1 MNIFIDT
8 SAFFAVLDKRDVNH
22 SAADRIWQRII
33 TTGDVLICHNYV
45 LVEISALLQHRLGL
59 EAVRTFEEDIVP
71 LLNVLWIDEQTHR
84 SAVSALLAASR
95 RSLSL
100 VDCVSFAMMRA
111 AAIKTAFVFDA
122 DFKAQGF
129 DILDRG

>member
-8 SAFFAVLDKRDVNH
+8 SAFFAVLDKRDRNH
-22 SAADRIWQRII
+22 PAADRIWQRII
-33 TTGDVLICHNYV
+33 TAGDVLLCHNYV
-45 LVEISALLQHRLGL
+45 MVEISALLQHRLGL

-71 LLNVLWIDEQTHR
+71 LLNVLWIYERTHK

-100 VDCVSFAMMRA
+100 VDCVSLEVMRA
-111 AAIKTAFVFDA
+111 AGIRMAFVYDS
-122 DFKAQGF
+122 DFKEQGF
-129 DILDRG
+129 DCLA

>member
-8 SAFFAVLDKRDVNH
+8 SAFFAVLDKRDGNH
-22 SAADRIWQRII
+22 PAADQIWQRII
-33 TTGDVLICHNYV
+33 TSGDVLLCHNYV

-71 LLNVLWIDEQTHR
+71 LLNVLWIDERIHR

-95 RSLSL
+95 SSLSL
-100 VDCVSFAMMRA
+100 VDCVSFEVMRA
-111 AAIKTAFVFDA
+111 AGIKTAFVFDS
-122 DFKAQGF
+122 DFKEQGF
-129 DILDRG
+129 DCLS

>member
-8 SAFFAVLDKRDVNH
+8 SAFFAVLDKRDKDH

-33 TTGDVLICHNYV
+33 TTGDVLLCHNYV
-45 LVEISALLQHRLGL
+45 LVEVSALLQHRLGL

-71 LLNVLWIDEQTHR
+71 VLNVLWIDERTHR

-100 VDCVSFAMMRA
+100 VDCASFEVMRA
-111 AAIKTAFVFDA
+111 AGIKAAFVYDS
-122 DFKAQGF
+122 DFRAQGF
-129 DILDRG
+129 DVLT

>member
-8 SAFFAVLDKRDVNH
+8 SAFFAVLDKRDRNH

-33 TTGDVLICHNYV
+33 TTGDVLYCHNYV
-45 LVEISALLQHRLGL
+45 LVEISALLHHRLGL
-59 EAVRTFEEDIVP
+59 EAARAFEEDIVP
-71 LLNVLWIDEQTHR
+71 LLNVLWIDEQAHR

-100 VDCVSFAMMRA
+100 VDCASFEVMRA
-111 AAIKTAFVFDA
+111 AGVRTAFVFDS

-129 DILDRG
+129 DCLT

>member
-8 SAFFAVLDKRDVNH
+8 SAFFAVLDKRDGNH

-33 TTGDVLICHNYV
+33 TSGDVLLCHNYV

-71 LLNVLWIDEQTHR
+71 LLNVLWIDERIHR

-100 VDCVSFAMMRA
+100 VDCVSFEVMRA
-111 AAIKTAFVFDA
+111 AGIRTAFAYDS
-122 DFKAQGF
+122 DFKDQGF
-129 DILDRG
+129 DCLT

>member
-8 SAFFAVLDKRDVNH
+8 SAFFAVLDKRDGNH
-22 SAADRIWQRII
+22 PAADQIWQRII
-33 TTGDVLICHNYV
+33 TSGDVLLCHNYV
-45 LVEISALLQHRLGL
+45 LIEISALLQHRLGL
-59 EAVRTFEEDIVP
+59 DAVRTFEENIVP

-100 VDCVSFAMMRA
+100 VDCASFEVMRA
-111 AAIKTAFVFDA
+111 AGIKTAFVFDS
-122 DFKAQGF
+122 DFKEQGF
-129 DILDRG
+129 DCLT

>member
-8 SAFFAVLDKRDVNH
+8 SAFFAVLDKKDRNH
-22 SAADRIWQRII
+22 NTAARIWQRII
-33 TTGDVLICHNYV
+33 TAGDGLLCHYYI
-45 LVEISALLQHRLGL
+45 LVEVSALLQHRLGL
-59 EAVRTFEEDIVP
+59 AAVRTFEEDIVP
-71 LLNVLWIDEQTHR
+71 LLNVLWIDEPTHR

-100 VDCVSFAMMRA
+100 VDCVSFEVMRA
-111 AAIKTAFVFDA
+111 AGIKTAFVYDS

-129 DILDRG
+129 EILA

>member
-8 SAFFAVLDKRDVNH
+8 SAFFAVLDKRDRNH
-22 SAADRIWQRII
+22 PAADRIWQRII
-33 TTGDVLICHNYV
+33 TSGDVLLCHNYV

-59 EAVRTFEEDIVP
+59 EAVRTFEEDIGP
-71 LLNVLWIDEQTHR
+71 LLNVLWIDERTHR

-100 VDCVSFAMMRA
+100 VDCVSFEVMLA
-111 AAIKTAFVFDA
+111 AGIRTAFVYDS
-122 DFKAQGF
+122 DFKEQGF
-129 DILDRG
+129 DCLS

>member
-8 SAFFAVLDKRDVNH
+8 SAIFAVLDNRDRNH
-22 SAADRIWQRII
+22 ATAARIWQRII
-33 TTGDVLICHNYV
+33 TAGDVILCHNYI
-45 LVEISALLQHRLGL
+45 LVEVSALLQHRLGL

-84 SAVSALLAASR
+84 SAVSALLVASR

-100 VDCVSFAMMRA
+100 VDCVSFAIMRA

>member
-8 SAFFAVLDKRDVNH
+8 SAFFAVLDKRDRNH
-22 SAADRIWQRII
+22 PAADRIWQRII
-33 TTGDVLICHNYV
+33 TTGDVLLCHNYV

-71 LLNVLWIDEQTHR
+71 LLNVLWIDDQTHR

-100 VDCVSFAMMRA
+100 VDCVSFEVMRA
-111 AAIKTAFVFDA
+111 AGIKTAFVFDS

-129 DILDRG
+129 DCLV

>member
-8 SAFFAVLDKRDVNH
+8 SAFFAVLDKRDRNH

-33 TTGDVLICHNYV
+33 TTGDVLLSHNYV

-59 EAVRTFEEDIVP
+59 EAVRTFEEDFVP
-71 LLNVLWIDEQTHR
+71 LLNVLWIEEQTHR

-100 VDCVSFAMMRA
+100 VDCASFEVMRA
-111 AAIKTAFVFDA
+111 AGIRTAFVFDS

-129 DILDRG
+129 EVLA

>member
-8 SAFFAVLDKRDVNH
+8 SAFFAVLDKRDRNH
-22 SAADRIWQRII
+22 SAADRIWQKII
-33 TTGDVLICHNYV
+33 TVGDILLCHNYV
-45 LVEISALLQHRLGL
+45 LVEISALLQHRLGF

-71 LLNVLWIDEQTHR
+71 LLNVFWIDERTHR

-100 VDCVSFAMMRA
+100 VDCISFEVMRA
-111 AAIKTAFVFDA
+111 AGIKTAFVYDS

-129 DILDRG
+129 DILS

>member
-8 SAFFAVLDKRDVNH
+8 SAFFAVLDKRDGNH

-33 TTGDVLICHNYV
+33 TAGDVLLCHNYV

-71 LLNVLWIDEQTHR
+71 LLNVLWIDERAHR

-100 VDCVSFAMMRA
+100 VDCVSFEVMRA
-111 AAIKTAFVFDA
+111 AGIRTSFAYDS

-129 DILDRG
+129 DCLS

>member
-8 SAFFAVLDKRDVNH
+8 SAIFAVLDKKDGNH
-22 SAADRIWQRII
+22 ATAARIWQRII
-33 TTGDVLICHNYV
+33 TAGDVILCHNYI
-45 LVEISALLQHRLGL
+45 LVEVSALLQHRLGL

-84 SAVSALLAASR
+84 SAISALLAASR
-95 RSLSL
+95 RALSL
-100 VDCVSFAMMRA
+100 VDCASFEVMRA
-111 AAIKTAFVFDA
+111 SGIKTAFVFDD

-129 DILDRG
+129 NILE

>member
-8 SAFFAVLDKRDVNH
+8 SAFFAVLDKRDKDH

-33 TTGDVLICHNYV
+33 TTGDTLLCHNYV

-59 EAVRTFEEDIVP
+59 EAVRTFEEDFVP

-95 RSLSL
+95 RRLSL
-100 VDCVSFAMMRA
+100 VDCASFEVMRA
-111 AAIKTAFVFDA
+111 AGIKTAFVFDS
-122 DFKAQGF
+122 DFKARGF
-129 DILDRG
+129 DVLS